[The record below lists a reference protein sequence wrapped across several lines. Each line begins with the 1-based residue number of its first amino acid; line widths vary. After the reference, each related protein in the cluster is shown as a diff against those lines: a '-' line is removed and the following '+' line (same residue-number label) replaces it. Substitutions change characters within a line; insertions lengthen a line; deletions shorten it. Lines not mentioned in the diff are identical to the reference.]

1 MNNQPIIYLA
11 PLKSSTEIN
20 FRNVFAK
27 HFRGIDIA
35 IDPFVP
41 LNAADSTDKIRKWN
55 IPNFSKQSMKVVP
68 QFLGRNL
75 KDFYHLVKWIKHHGY
90 TELNW
95 NLGCPVS
102 KIVKKGR
109 GCGQLEKPDE
119 IKSFLDDVFT
129 NIDIDFSIK
138 TRLGMY
144 DPDECFQLIELY
156 NQYPLKE
163 LIIHPR
169 IGKQLYSGEVKLD
182 YFEECLRL
190 SKNELVYNGDIK
202 TKEDFEYISTR
213 FPSVKKF
220 MLGRGIL
227 KDPFLAEKIKGIYVD
242 DKPDM
247 KRFIPFYQD
256 LFMMFQEIFRDE
268 DELVGKMIEYWRSFA
283 YLFEDRNAVAKF
295 VLRSQGLNEFN
306 DRVNNILLSL
316 RSE

>member
-1 MNNQPIIYLA
+1 VNNQPIIYLA
-11 PLKSSTEIN
+11 PLKNSTEIN
-20 FRNVFAK
+20 FRNIFAK
-27 HFRGIDIA
+27 HFQGIDIT
-35 IDPFVP
+35 IDPFVS
-41 LNAADSTDKIRKWN
+41 LNAADSTDKVRKWN
-55 IPNFSKQSMKVVP
+55 IPNVNKQLMNVIP

-75 KDFYHLVKWIKHHGY
+75 KDFYHFVKWIKYHGY

-119 IKSFLDDVFT
+119 IKAFLDDIFS
-129 NIDIDFSIK
+129 NIDIGFSIK
-138 TRLGMY
+138 TRLGMH
-144 DPDECFQLIELY
+144 DPEECFKLIEIY

-169 IGKQLYSGEVKLD
+169 IGKQLYSGDIQLD
-182 YFEECLRL
+182 YFEELLRL

-202 TKEDFEYISTR
+202 TKEDFKNISTR

-227 KDPFLAEKIKGIYVD
+227 KDPFLAERIKGIYTD
-242 DKPDM
+242 DKSDM

-256 LFMMFQEIFRDE
+256 LFKIFQEIFRDE
-268 DELVGKMIEYWRSFA
+268 DKLAGKMKEYWRSFA
-283 YLFEDRNAVAKF
+283 YMFEDRNAVAKY
-295 VLRSQGLNEFN
+295 VLRSQSLKEFN
-306 DRVNNILLSL
+306 DRVDNILLSF
-316 RSE
+316 